1 LWGTGLPKREFLY
14 VDDLAEACLL
24 LMNTYNEK
32 QFVNVGTGE
41 DLSIREL
48 AELIKEISGFEGDL
62 LFDTSKPDGTM
73 RKLMDVSMMKSLGW
87 QPNVSLKEGI
97 EQVYK
102 EYSDSLS

>member
-1 LWGTGLPKREFLY
+1 
-14 VDDLAEACLL
+14 
-24 LMNTYNEK
+24 MNTYNEK

-41 DLSIREL
+41 DLTIREL

-73 RKLMDVSMMKSLGW
+73 RKLMDVSIVKSLGW

>member
-1 LWGTGLPKREFLY
+1 MGNWSAKKGIPY

-41 DLSIREL
+41 DLTIREL

-73 RKLMDVSMMKSLGW
+73 RKLMDVSIVKSLGW